1 MDIFQVEN
9 KNNLPGSNF
18 EIRDPLILTNLFIV
32 PADEATSKTGIKF
45 INVKSLEFSES
56 STMKIDIRD
65 VNVAAT
71 FKELS
76 ALRNLSKP
84 KFFLIATG
92 FYEIQRQFIELSDCD
107 FLNFKIDTL
116 YCQDKPESHYYR
128 MELTGELL
136 VSRYRFLKEE
146 EYVNISTI

>member
-1 MDIFQVEN
+1 MKN
-9 KNNLPGSNF
+9 NNLPRSNF
-18 EIRDPLILTNLFIV
+18 QIRDPLILTRLFIV

-76 ALRNLSKP
+76 TLRNLSKP

-92 FYEIQRQFIELSDCD
+92 FCEIQRQIIELSDCD
-107 FLNFKIDTL
+107 FLHFKIDTL
-116 YCQDKPESHYYR
+116 YCQDNPEGYYYGT
-128 MELTGELL
+128 ELTGELL
-136 VSRYRFLKEE
+136 VNRYRFLKGE